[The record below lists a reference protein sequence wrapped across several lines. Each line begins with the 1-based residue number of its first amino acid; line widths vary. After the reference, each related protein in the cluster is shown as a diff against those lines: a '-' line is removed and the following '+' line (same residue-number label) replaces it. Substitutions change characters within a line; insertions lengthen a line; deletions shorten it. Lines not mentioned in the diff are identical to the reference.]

1 MTSLWLIA
9 FGLMLAG
16 LLVLGSG
23 AGRRGAVF
31 GWSIGAA
38 LAWLLVAS
46 GSVPMATP
54 AWQVDVVASNGL
66 QRVFATAAVDA
77 ARWHL
82 AAGVLLLV
90 LAAAGAATART
101 GLWSTRIAAGAWLA
115 LAALG
120 AAGVLPAVVE
130 HLVALP
136 PGERLGTAGTA
147 VADGGWSTQA
157 VTAFAVA
164 GLVLLGLER
173 LAYADRTAN
182 MRASSIPWLG
192 LGGALLLAA
201 GLIWRLQATELGRT
215 AHESGATMLALPF
228 GLLVLGTQLVKR
240 TGRDATERAPL
251 DDAVHIGAVGALAYL
266 LVSWGVAG

>member
-1 MTSLWLIA
+1 MTSLWLTA

-31 GWSIGAA
+31 GWSTGAA

-46 GSVPMATP
+46 GSVPLASP
-54 AWQVDVVASNGL
+54 AWQVDVVASSGL
-66 QRVFATAAVDA
+66 RRVFATAAVDA
-77 ARWHL
+77 APWH
-82 AAGVLLLV
+82 V
-90 LAAAGAATART
+90 AAGALLLALAAVGAATTRT
-101 GLWSTRIAAGAWLA
+101 SVWSTRIAAGTWLA

-120 AAGVLPAVVE
+120 AAGVLPAVVD

-136 PGERLGTAGTA
+136 PGERLGTAGST
-147 VADGGWSTQA
+147 VADSGWSTQA
-157 VTAFAVA
+157 VAAFAVA
-164 GLVLLGLER
+164 GLALLGLER
-173 LAYADRTAN
+173 LVNEDRTARL
-182 MRASSIPWLG
+182 RASSVPWIG

-215 AHESGATMLALPF
+215 AHESGATMLALPL